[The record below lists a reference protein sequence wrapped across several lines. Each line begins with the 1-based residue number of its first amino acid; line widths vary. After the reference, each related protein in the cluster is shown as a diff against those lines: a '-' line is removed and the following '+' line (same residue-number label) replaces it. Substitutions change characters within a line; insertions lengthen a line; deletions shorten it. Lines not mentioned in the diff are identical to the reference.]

1 MQPCKTPEVTG
12 DAEVCIMPLQHLAQS
27 VMLNVQRPMHHHAAL
42 LIEPPER
49 ARKPFFRR
57 ELAHNLVAFPRDTPR
72 MEEPEEYE
80 GRRQRFFTTVDGASH
95 GPEVDQPSF
104 VCIFRSMVFGVSTAT

>member
-1 MQPCKTPEVTG
+1 MHNAPS
-12 DAEVCIMPLQHLAQS
+12 HLAQS

-104 VCIFRSMVFGVSTAT
+104 VRMQLQSEPARSEE